1 MKDSGNVS
9 DTREWGTLKPREKF
23 RFAVEY
29 NAEPLELFEPQ
40 NMKMAFQK
48 IDLVA

>member
-9 DTREWGTLKPREKF
+9 DTRGWGTLKPREKV

-29 NAEPLELFEPQ
+29 SAEPLERFEPQ
-40 NMKMAFQK
+40 NMKVAFQK